1 MLFFWC
7 GISCW
12 LTSFFPARVALN
24 DICCGAVRGT
34 RRFFPP
40 MRGNH
45 TCSWWRCSQ
54 RTCAAIPGLDMK
66 NCHTLDGLAVPNR
79 QFCRAF
85 WRQVGSHVSLLWRSQ
100 QFFSSRQPRHG
111 LPGTRILPGCE
122 HRLMSPTSFRN
133 WSISREVPFDQ
144 VGATCQVGSRH
155 GSCGPWGGADTPLG
169 PPGCMSRRTVPRDWL
184 QHHPRSKTLRTRL

>member
-1 MLFFWC
+1 M
-7 GISCW
+7 ISAAA
-12 LTSFFPARVALN
+12 LYVAHAGSSHRC
-24 DICCGAVRGT
+24 DGY
-34 RRFFPP
+34 
-40 MRGNH
+40 H

-133 WSISREVPFDQ
+133 WCISR
-144 VGATCQVGSRH
+144 GASFSIRSGRPARSA
-155 GSCGPWGGADTPLG
+155 ADTVVVGLGAGLTPPPG